1 MSSSLR
7 AVGKQVHAALG
18 IAGDGRSM
26 NLAEALR
33 QIGKRGAEKA
43 SRVSVR
49 LVAMLVLSLLLLPL
63 AEASAA
69 TTVTTTLS
77 ESGGYGRMVFKWPG
91 AVPKHSETLSSG
103 VLVVKFDKAF
113 SVDLEEFTRQMPRVV
128 ALARQDPDGKTL
140 RLGLKFDYWLNVREA
155 ENSLYVDLLPSN
167 WSGPPPSLPADV
179 LARVAAAE
187 EAKQAA
193 IAEEKEAREKGI
205 VDPQAPVPAMS
216 VRVAGHDG
224 ITRLVFDWNQPVLY
238 SLAQQDGSATIT
250 FDRPAKVALARI
262 RVNPPPYLKTI
273 SALERNGRL
282 SVFLKLDSGIVVSD
296 FREDLGIVLDLKP
309 HSPEASPEAAT
320 QHEPAEAHAEAAP
333 PEATNTAP
341 AHADVP
347 KAAEHEKEAH
357 AETHVDDAHKP
368 VPAPVPS
375 AGASD
380 EHGKDSHAA
389 VAEPELVTPEPDH
402 APRMI
407 SPKMA
412 AEDPVADA
420 PHVAL
425 SGHENMA
432 GVELV
437 KVVANR
443 TDIRSEL
450 VFEWPVPT
458 GAAIF
463 TRSNMLWVVFDRA
476 TLFDMGDVDLS
487 VLKGFGAPKAYKLQ
501 DATILAFPMTEPDM
515 LIGAVEN
522 GNAWRISLAS
532 SQASTGRS
540 IGLSRSWSASGDGY
554 VSADLV
560 GARKIIEFKDP
571 QIRDT
576 LLVATARGA
585 TQGLLAERSF
595 VEFKALKSAQGLAIA
610 RLADDLNVAAAP
622 DAVIISRRNGLTLSA
637 DRGGRSD
644 ALDIGTQ
651 NASPAALDFAAWRG
665 DGDFL
670 DTRQEHLN
678 QVVMAAPSDE
688 AAARLNYTRFLLS
701 YRLAEEAMTQL
712 ELAGKSDVKLSSDA
726 SFRALRGVSEV
737 LATRYALAVEDLTA
751 NGLDLDPYAAAWRGL
766 ARVGLGQMDKANKD
780 FDFSSGL
787 IDSFDTE
794 SATEMH
800 LAAAEAALAMKDFS
814 SAHNHL
820 GHLKEGLDTKAR
832 KARAFVLRG
841 LLLEEMEK
849 PKEALNFYDRAIEQ
863 GDRHQMV
870 KARYSKAVLLNKT
883 GELKDDD
890 FIAELNRLRVMW
902 RGDELE
908 RRILSQIAEKELAR
922 GRIVEALV
930 AMREATSQFPMS
942 DEAQV
947 LGARMPQVFADYFLG
962 AGTEEMTAVQALSF
976 YYEFQDLT
984 PIGQRGDELI
994 RHLAERLVSI
1004 DLLAQAEVLL
1014 RYQIEQRL
1022 YGTVAKAQV
1031 AARLAGV
1038 YLLDNKPKDALQII
1052 RATMQ
1057 NQLPYELNKKRMLL
1071 EARSLASLKQY
1082 DLSLDLLSE
1091 VEGEQAEELRAEVYW
1106 EQQNWDAA
1114 GQAAEAIA
1122 EGRSAGQGSDIALS
1136 DDVRLYVMRSA
1147 IAYSLGSNDRG
1158 LSRLRE
1164 KFGGK
1169 MQTSVDASAF
1179 AVVSDPIETSGVAFR
1194 QLASRVAAVDMIERF
1209 VSSMK
1214 EDAVLAEPAKAAA
1227 VDTAD
1232 KTAVN

>member
-1 MSSSLR
+1 M
-7 AVGKQVHAALG
+7 
-18 IAGDGRSM
+18 I
-26 NLAEALR
+26 LAEALR
-33 QIGKRGAEKA
+33 HIGQRGAEIA
-43 SRVSVR
+43 LGASVR
-49 LVAMLVLSLLLLPL
+49 LIAVLVLGLVFFPIGD
-63 AEASAA
+63 ARAVAS
-69 TTVTTTLS
+69 VTTKLS
-77 ESGGYGRMVFKWPG
+77 ESGGYGRIVLNWPG
-91 AVPKHSETLSSG
+91 GLPKHSETLSSG
-103 VLVVKFDKAF
+103 VLVIKFDKAF
-113 SVDLEEFTRQMPRVV
+113 SVDLEEFARQMPRVV

-140 RLGLKFDYWLNVREA
+140 RLGLKFDYWLNVQEA

-167 WSGPPPSLPADV
+167 WSGPPPALPADV
-179 LARVAAAE
+179 IARVKAAE

-193 IAEEKEAREKGI
+193 IAEEKDAREKGI
-205 VDPQAPVPAMS
+205 VDPEAPMPALS

-250 FDRPAKVALARI
+250 FDRPAKVALAQI

-282 SVFLKLDSGIVVSD
+282 SVFMKLDSGIVVSD

-309 HSPEASPEAAT
+309 HQVLEPEQEQQVNKT
-320 QHEPAEAHAEAAP
+320 
-333 PEATNTAP
+333 PEATSDHEPEPVHEADAVHDVEAESP
-341 AHADVP
+341 AANDVHASTHDEGP
-347 KAAEHEKEAH
+347 KAETHKEEAH
-357 AETHVDDAHKP
+357 AETHEPEPLKVSAS
-368 VPAPVPS
+368 PS
-375 AGASD
+375 GQEAEKRSD
-380 EHGKDSHAA
+380 VS
-389 VAEPELVTPEPDH
+389 EPELVTPEPTNV
-402 APRMI
+402 PKMI
-407 SPKMA
+407 SPKA
-412 AEDPVADA
+412 AQVEPETVVSQE
-420 PHVAL
+420 P
-425 SGHENMA
+425 A
-432 GVELV
+432 GAEEAVELV
-437 KVVANR
+437 KVTAKTTEN
-443 TDIRSEL
+443 RSEL
-450 VFEWPVPT
+450 SFEWSVPV
-458 GAAIF
+458 GAAVF
-463 TRSNMLWVVFDRA
+463 TRSNMLWVVFDQE

-487 VLKGFGAPKAYKLQ
+487 VMKGFGTPKSYKLP
-501 DATILAFPMTEPDM
+501 DATALVFPMTEPDM
-515 LIGAVEN
+515 LIGAEES
-522 GNAWRISLAS
+522 GNFWRISLARS
-532 SQASTGRS
+532 LASTGRS

-571 QIRDT
+571 QVRDT

-585 TQGLLAERSF
+585 TQGLQAERSF
-595 VEFKALKSAQGLAIA
+595 VEFKALKSAQGLAIS
-610 RLADDLNVAAAP
+610 RIADDLNVAAAP
-622 DAVIISRRNGLTLSA
+622 DAVIISRRSGLTLSA

-644 ALDIGTQ
+644 VADFGSQ
-651 NASPAALDFAAWRG
+651 NVSPAVMDFEVWRG
-665 DGDFL
+665 EGNFL
-670 DTRQEHLN
+670 SNKQMHLN
-678 QVVMAAPSDE
+678 RVVMAAPADE
-688 AAARLNYTRFLLS
+688 AAARLDYARFLMS

-712 ELAGKSDVKLSSDA
+712 ALAVKSDVKLSSDA

-737 LATRYALAVEDLTA
+737 LANRNALAVEDLTA

-766 ARVGLGQMDKANKD
+766 ARVELGQMDMANKD
-780 FDFSSGL
+780 FDFSAGL
-787 IDSFDTE
+787 IDSFDKE

-800 LAAAEAALAMKDFS
+800 LSAADAALAMKDFS

-820 GHLKEGLDTKAR
+820 GQLKDGLDTSAL

-841 LLLEEMEK
+841 QLLEEMEK
-849 PKEALNFYDRAIEQ
+849 PQEALNFYDRAIEQ

-870 KARYSKAVLLNKT
+870 KARYAKAILLNKK
-883 GELKDDD
+883 GEMDDD
-890 FIAELNRLRVMW
+890 AFVAELNRLRVMW

-908 RRILSQIAEKELAR
+908 RKILSRIAEKALER
-922 GRIVEALV
+922 GQVVEALV
-930 AMREATSQFPMS
+930 AMREATIQFPMS

-962 AGTEEMTAVQALSF
+962 AGTTEMTAVQALSF

-1022 YGTVAKAQV
+1022 YGSVAKAQV

-1038 YLLDNKPKDALQII
+1038 YLLDDKPKDALQII

-1057 NQLPYELNKKRMLL
+1057 NQLPPELNKKRMLL

-1082 DLSLDLLSE
+1082 ELALDLLSE

-1114 GQAAEAIA
+1114 GQEAENIA
-1122 EGRSAGQGSDIALS
+1122 ESRSAGQGSDIALS
-1136 DDVRLYVMRSA
+1136 DDARLYVMRSA

-1214 EDAVLAEPAKAAA
+1214 DDVVLAEPAKAAA
-1227 VDTAD
+1227 VESAD